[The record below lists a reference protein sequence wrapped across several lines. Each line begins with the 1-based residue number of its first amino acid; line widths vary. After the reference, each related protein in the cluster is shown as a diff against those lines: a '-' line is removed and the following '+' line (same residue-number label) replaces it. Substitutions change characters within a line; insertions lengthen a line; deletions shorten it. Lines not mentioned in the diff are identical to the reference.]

1 MIPQTYQN
9 DPKKSNGLYTLR
21 IDLYAAYMTL
31 VFCAMIGYQALR
43 SMVYLRS
50 VLVNTLRR

>member
-21 IDLYAAYMTL
+21 IDLYAEYITL
-31 VFCAMIGYQALR
+31 VFCAMIADKALK
-43 SMVYLRS
+43 SMVHIPW
-50 VLVNTLRR
+50 V